1 MKKIFTAA
9 FASIILLA
17 GIGTMA
23 IAKTSAKANSKNG
36 SKIKV
41 VATIFP
47 AYDWAKE
54 VIGKNDAD
62 LTMLLSKGVDLHS
75 YQPTVQDIV
84 KISESDVFIYV
95 GGESDGW
102 VKDALKNVRN
112 KNIQV
117 VNMME
122 VMGDRAKAEEVK
134 EGMEAEHEH
143 EHEHD
148 HDAEHHD
155 AHDHDHDDD
164 EEEEELDEHVWLS
177 LRNAQLLTSAI
188 SVALQKAD
196 AKNAASYKANCL
208 AYNKQLAA
216 LDAQYESAVKA
227 ASKKTLVF
235 ADRFPFRYL
244 TDDYG
249 LDYFAAFVGCSAE
262 TEASFKTVMFLANKS
277 DQLGVNNL
285 LVIENSDQKIAKTV
299 NKNSK
304 NKNRGILVMDS
315 MQATDAKAVKGGAT
329 YLKSMQANLEVL
341 KQALN

>member
-1 MKKIFTAA
+1 MKKIFTA
-9 FASIILLA
+9 
-17 GIGTMA
+17 
-23 IAKTSAKANSKNG
+23 AKANSKNG

-148 HDAEHHD
+148 HDADHHD
-155 AHDHDHDDD
+155 AHDHDDD

-315 MQATDAKAVKGGAT
+315 MQSTKTSDNRSYVEIMESNLVVLEKALG
-329 YLKSMQANLEVL
+329 
-341 KQALN
+341 

>member
-1 MKKIFTAA
+1 MKKIFTAV

-23 IAKTSAKANSKNG
+23 IAKTNAKTNSKNG

-54 VIGKNDAD
+54 IIGKNNAEV
-62 LTMLLSKGVDLHS
+62 TMLLSNGADLHS
-75 YQPTVQDIV
+75 YQPSVQDIV
-84 KISESDVFIYV
+84 KISEADVFVYV

-102 VKDALKNVRN
+102 VVNALKNVRN

-122 VMGDRAKAEEVK
+122 VMGDKAKVEEVK

-143 EHEHD
+143 EHAAD
-148 HDAEHHD
+148 HHD
-155 AHDHDHDDD
+155 AHDHDDDE

-196 AKNAASYKANCL
+196 AKNAASYKANCVS
-208 AYNKQLAA
+208 YNKQLAA

-244 TDDYG
+244 VDDYG

-262 TEASFKTVMFLANKS
+262 TEASFKTVIFLANKCDS
-277 DQLGVNNL
+277 LKLNNV
-285 LVIENSDQKIAKTV
+285 LVIENSDKKIAKTV

-304 NKNRGILVMDS
+304 NANREILVLDS
-315 MQATDAKAVKGGAT
+315 MQSTDAKAIKGGAT
-329 YLKSMQANLEVL
+329 YLKAMQANLEVL
-341 KQALN
+341 KKALN

>member
-1 MKKIFTAA
+1 
-9 FASIILLA
+9 
-17 GIGTMA
+17 
-23 IAKTSAKANSKNG
+23 
-36 SKIKV
+36 
-41 VATIFP
+41 
-47 AYDWAKE
+47 
-54 VIGKNDAD
+54 
-62 LTMLLSKGVDLHS
+62 
-75 YQPTVQDIV
+75 
-84 KISESDVFIYV
+84 
-95 GGESDGW
+95 
-102 VKDALKNVRN
+102 
-112 KNIQV
+112 
-117 VNMME
+117 MME

-148 HDAEHHD
+148 HAAEHHD

-196 AKNAASYKANCL
+196 AKNAASYKENCL

-285 LVIENSDQKIAKTV
+285 LVIENSDQKIAKTIV
-299 NKNSK
+299 DNTSSK
-304 NKNRGILVMDS
+304 DQQILVLDS
-315 MQATDAKAVKGGAT
+315 MQSVTSKDMAGGTT
-329 YLKSMQANLEVL
+329 YLSVMEKNLEVL
-341 KQALN
+341 SEALK

>member
-62 LTMLLSKGVDLHS
+62 LTMLLSNGADLHS
-75 YQPTVQDIV
+75 YQPSVQDIV

-143 EHEHD
+143 EH
-148 HDAEHHD
+148 DAEHHD
-155 AHDHDHDDD
+155 DD
-164 EEEEELDEHVWLS
+164 EELDEHVWLS

-341 KQALN
+341 KQALK

>member
-62 LTMLLSKGVDLHS
+62 LTMLLSNGADLHS
-75 YQPTVQDIV
+75 YQPSVQDIV

-134 EGMEAEHEH
+134 RAWKLNTNMSTNMITT
-143 EHEHD
+143 
-148 HDAEHHD
+148 
-155 AHDHDHDDD
+155 
-164 EEEEELDEHVWLS
+164 LNITMPTTTITMMTRKK
-177 LRNAQLLTSAI
+177 RNLMNMFGFLCAT
-188 SVALQKAD
+188 
-196 AKNAASYKANCL
+196 
-208 AYNKQLAA
+208 
-216 LDAQYESAVKA
+216 
-227 ASKKTLVF
+227 
-235 ADRFPFRYL
+235 P
-244 TDDYG
+244 
-249 LDYFAAFVGCSAE
+249 
-262 TEASFKTVMFLANKS
+262 SF
-277 DQLGVNNL
+277 
-285 LVIENSDQKIAKTV
+285 
-299 NKNSK
+299 
-304 NKNRGILVMDS
+304 
-315 MQATDAKAVKGGAT
+315 
-329 YLKSMQANLEVL
+329 
-341 KQALN
+341 

>member
-23 IAKTSAKANSKNG
+23 IAKTNAKANSKNG

-148 HDAEHHD
+148 HAAEHHD